1 MPKKAKAKKKGFTL
15 IELLVVIAIIGIL
28 ASIVLVSLSG
38 AKNKAKDARAIAALS
53 QVRATAEMSYSQD
66 ENYDKVVCTDAS
78 MTTICADIAAQLG
91 TGNPVV
97 HPATSPAASY
107 CAYVTLLT
115 QNNGA
120 TAYYCVDSTGIA
132 KETTTNPGTAVCTT
146 TSFVCP

>member
-1 MPKKAKAKKKGFTL
+1 MPKQKKKKGFTL

-38 AKNKAKDARAIAALS
+38 AKDKAKDARAIAALS

-66 ENYDKVVCTDAS
+66 ENYDKVVCTDPS
-78 MTTICADIAAQLG
+78 MTAICADINTQLG
-91 TGNPVV
+91 ANPTINKEAS
-97 HPATSPAASY
+97 PATSY

-115 QNNGA
+115 KSGGS

-132 KETTTNPGTAVCTT
+132 KETTTNPGTAACTT